1 MNYTYLRVKSGRYSV
16 ALQEKSIEEFAQKCE
31 ICIDKKEVEISP
43 DTKGLEEREKFTD
56 FLHSLEKG
64 DSLFIYDLSIL
75 SYKVGEIVK
84 ILNCLFNREIEL
96 YISKY
101 ALKVDINSSSK
112 MVVSLLNDIREVN
125 IKMKKSSKGRPK
137 GSISKSKYDKF
148 RDKIIKML
156 KEGKNVSEISKILN
170 VSRSSLRDYIA
181 SRNLK
186 DLVSKNESVNKEIN
200 IFEFQKV
207 ECKI

>member
-1 MNYTYLRVKSGRYSV
+1 LNYIYLRVKSGRYSV
-16 ALQEKSIEEFAQKCE
+16 ALQEKSIEEFAGKYE
-31 ICIDKKEVEISP
+31 VCIDKKEIEISP
-43 DTKGLEEREKFTD
+43 DTKSLEEREEFTD
-56 FLHSLEKG
+56 FLRSLEKA

-75 SYKVGEIVK
+75 SHKVGEIVK

-101 ALKVDINSSSK
+101 SLKVDVNSPSK
-112 MVVSLLNDIREVN
+112 VVISLLNDIREVN

-170 VSRSSLRDYIA
+170 ISRSSLRDYIA